1 MANPDA
7 IWMRDVNFA
16 RLYASTEVYLVP
28 DDPPSPQLAPVPV
41 FVRRASDQ
49 VSALE
54 VERALEVLLDGPR
67 GRYDHL
73 DTAIP
78 DGTVLRDFRYA
89 EGVATVSLSRGSRGP
104 RASGSSGSPRSCGR

>member
-1 MANPDA
+1 M
-7 IWMRDVNFA
+7 
-16 RLYASTEVYLVP
+16 
-28 DDPPSPQLAPVPV
+28 PV
-41 FVRRASDQ
+41 FVRRGERPGGVRAG
-49 VSALE
+49 

-89 EGVATVSLSRGSRGP
+89 EGVATVSLSGVR
-104 RASGSSGSPRSCGR
+104 RAKGSGSSGSPRSSGR